1 MQAVAAGLSH
11 ATTGA
16 AGKAFNGIRV
26 AYQAGAGK
34 VTSALVTTQQP
45 DALTATTA
53 TPATAIHH
61 SDPPPKKVS
70 VYFRFPPWASIARS
84 IWTPRGMPPP
94 PHLTKCLSF
103 VCVSRGSCRR

>member
-45 DALTATTA
+45 VASD
-53 TPATAIHH
+53 IYH
-61 SDPPPKKVS
+61 SDPPVNKKVN
-70 VYFRFPPWASIARS
+70 VI
-84 IWTPRGMPPP
+84 
-94 PHLTKCLSF
+94 HLLFVIECLEY
-103 VCVSRGSCRR
+103 